1 MTIKSIVGAV
11 ALALAA
17 TAAHADHILL
27 AALASVDGKIL
38 VNQGHGFE
46 AAKPGM
52 ALGDGDRV
60 IALDGSRAAV
70 VYSDGCVTQLKEN
83 SLLAMDKAV
92 GCKKEVVGT
101 GGAPEQP
108 IRVAQAIGGPLPS
121 AGPRRQ
127 VVGGGGP
134 GVGLGA
140 GLGINTPSRRRA
152 RLSAACRFLDTTI
165 RNGVHPSRRR

>member
-1 MTIKSIVGAV
+1 MTRKSIVGAV

-27 AALASVDGKIL
+27 ASLASVDGKIL

-127 VVGGGGP
+127 VLGGGP
-134 GVGLGA
+134 GPVFFTDYTPLLIGGLALGGA
-140 GLGINTPSRRRA
+140 IFSETYNT
-152 RLSAACRFLDTTI
+152 
-165 RNGVHPSRRR
+165 NGVHRFQPPLSPQ